1 MAFLLS
7 GGLVTSSVMGD
18 ARKLFSQLVANRGE
32 FYVVTGV
39 TVGFVFVLL
48 PNNELER
55 FFFSFLKYHLYL
67 QLIHKNT

>member
-1 MAFLLS
+1 
-7 GGLVTSSVMGD
+7 MGD

-39 TVGFVFVLL
+39 MVGFVFVLL

-55 FFFSFLKYHLYL
+55 FFFFSKVPSVSST
-67 QLIHKNT
+67 NS